1 MREHTPSAGSFIVS
15 WDFSPGKDHDI
26 FLVGKQENGTVTVI
40 NAFLDE
46 DARAMYRMLSTV
58 KKKEAKR

>member
-1 MREHTPSAGSFIVS
+1 MNTSGSVIVS

-26 FLVGKQENGTVTVI
+26 LLVGKQKNGKVEVI

-46 DARAMYRMLSTV
+46 DARAIYAKLTTV
-58 KKKEAKR
+58 KKEK